1 MSSSVLTQTDLQG
14 SLPLVARGKVRD
26 LYKIDDETLLF
37 VTTDRISAYDVVMAR
52 GIPNKG
58 ALLSLITAHWFD
70 VLSAAIPT
78 LRTHFITL
86 DLPEQIPVK
95 VRTQYQNRSMQVRKL
110 EVFKIEA
117 IVRGYITGS
126 AWSSYQKDGTVCG
139 IQIQPGLKES
149 EAFPKG
155 PIYTPST
162 KADLGDH
169 DENIHPE
176 KAKEIVGAKYAD
188 RIEQL
193 ALSLYKH
200 AAAFAYDRGIIIAD
214 TKFEFGLD
222 KETDEVVLIDEVLTP
237 DSSRFWPA
245 DRYKIGE
252 SPPSFDKQHLRN
264 WLTTQGLKGKEGVA
278 MSDEVIAKT
287 EEMYKEAF
295 ERLTG
300 RIWSEALAEK
310 VI

>member
-1 MSSSVLTQTDLQG
+1 MASNTLTQTDLG
-14 SLPLVARGKVRD
+14 ESLPLFARGKVRD
-26 LYKIDDETLLF
+26 LYKIDNKTLLF
-37 VTTDRISAYDVVMAR
+37 VATDRISAFDVIMGR

-58 ALLSLITAHWFD
+58 ALLSLITVHWFEL
-70 VLSAAIPT
+70 LSAAIPG
-78 LRTHFITL
+78 LLTHFITL
-86 DLPEQIPVK
+86 ELPSQIPAN
-95 VRTQYQNRSMQVRKL
+95 VRATYQNRSMQVRKL

-126 AWSSYQKDGTVCG
+126 AWSSYKKDGTVCG

-149 EAFPKG
+149 EAFPGG

-176 KAKEIVGAKYAD
+176 EAKKIVGAKYAN
-188 RIEQL
+188 RIEE
-193 ALSLYKH
+193 LSLLLYRH
-200 AAAFAYDRGIIIAD
+200 AAAYAYERGIIIAD

-222 KETDEVVLIDEVLTP
+222 KNTDEVVLIDEVLTP

-252 SPPSFDKQHLRN
+252 SPPSFDKQSLRD
-264 WLTTQGLKGKEGVA
+264 WLTGQGLKGIEGVQIP
-278 MSDEVIAKT
+278 DEVIVET
-287 EEMYKEAF
+287 EGKYKEAF

-300 RIWSEALAEK
+300 KKWSATSVNEA
-310 VI
+310 V

>member
-1 MSSSVLTQTDLQG
+1 MASTVLTQTDLEK

-26 LYKIDDETLLF
+26 LYEINDATLLF
-37 VTTDRISAYDVVMAR
+37 VATDRISAFDVVMAR

-58 ALLSLITAHWFD
+58 ALLSLISVHWFE
-70 VLSAAIPT
+70 VLSAAIPS

-86 DLPEQIPVK
+86 DLPGQIPVEL
-95 VRTQYQNRSMQVRKL
+95 RPQYQDRCMQVRKL

-149 EAFPKG
+149 EAFPEG

-176 KAKEIVGAKYAD
+176 KAKEIVGARYAN
-188 RIEQL
+188 RIEEL

-200 AAAFAYDRGIIIAD
+200 AAAYAYERGIIIAD

-222 KETDEVVLIDEVLTP
+222 KETDEVILIDEVLTP
-237 DSSRFWPA
+237 DSSRFWPV

-252 SPPSFDKQHLRN
+252 SPPSFDKQPLRN
-264 WLTTQGLKGKEGVA
+264 WLTSQGLKGREGVT

-287 EEMYKEAF
+287 EELYREAF

-300 RIWSEALAEK
+300 RRWTETFGDRAI
-310 VI
+310 